1 VVATQT
7 RGPYPLLTDQGLW
20 LSRQS
25 AYQRGDALTAAGTST
40 MVTSGVPI
48 VAVLAAVTAA
58 RGDVL
63 IEAHLSLQLAGHIL
77 VIVDY
82 YLLAVSP
89 LPGPVMRTGQHH
101 ERRLKRYAAAVGEL
115 T

>member
-1 VVATQT
+1 
-7 RGPYPLLTDQGLW
+7 
-20 LSRQS
+20 
-25 AYQRGDALTAAGTST
+25 